1 MELEDGDFIDLVWAG
16 PPGGR
21 IVLFLH
27 GLEGGLRSH
36 YAGGLMRQLIKH
48 GYRVC
53 FMHFRGCSGEPNRL
67 PISYHSG
74 KTDDPQRVLE
84 HIHLSQGKEIYAA
97 VGVSLGGNVL
107 LKWLGE
113 RGAKADVEKAAVISV
128 PFQLD
133 DAAKRMNLGLSRIYQ
148 HHLVTRLRESYRKK
162 FDRIPS
168 PLEVSLSDLDT
179 FYKFD
184 DQVTAPLHGFQGA
197 DDYYTRNSSR
207 QFIPKIQVPTLI
219 LHARD
224 DPFMFPDTPPSEQE
238 LSKNVWLEMP
248 QHGGHVGFISGW
260 FPGWADY
267 WGEKRV
273 ARWLSNDESN

>member
-1 MELEDGDFIDLVWAG
+1 MTVILDLVWAG
-16 PPGGR
+16 PQDGR

-36 YAGGLMRQLIKH
+36 YAGGLMQQLIQH

-74 KTDDPQRVLE
+74 KTDDPQRVIE
-84 HIHLSQGKEIYAA
+84 HIYLDQGKEIFAA

-113 RGAKADVEKAAVISV
+113 RGTEAGVKRAAVMSV

-133 DAAKRMNLGLSRIYQ
+133 EAARRMNQGLSRIYQ
-148 HHLVTRLRESYRKK
+148 RHLVTRLRESYRKK

-168 PLEVSLSDLDT
+168 PLEVDLADLDT

-184 DQVTAPLHGFQGA
+184 DEVTAPLHGFQGA
-197 DDYYTRNSSR
+197 GDYYTRNSSR
-207 QFIPKIQVPTLI
+207 QFVPKIQVPTLI

-224 DPFMFPDTPPSEQE
+224 DPFMFSDTAPSEQE
-238 LSKNVWLEMP
+238 LPQNVWLEIP

-267 WGEKRV
+267 WGEKRIV
-273 ARWLSNDESN
+273 QWLSGDE